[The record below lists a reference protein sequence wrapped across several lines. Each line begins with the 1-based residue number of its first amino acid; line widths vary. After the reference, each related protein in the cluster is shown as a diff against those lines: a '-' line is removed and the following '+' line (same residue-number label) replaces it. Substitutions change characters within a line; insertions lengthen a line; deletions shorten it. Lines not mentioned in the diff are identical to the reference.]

1 MQPLQEPERTI
12 RVADR
17 SAFTATMNSALELDP
32 TTTAVLTIDLQREY
46 LDPTVGQAVVD
57 PAQADAVSAGAKR
70 MLDEARTRGI
80 PVVHAYVVRRPDEIA
95 AGIHSGGLAY
105 TMLGRELGASQLPHA
120 PVRTRPDRVAGSPE
134 AEVPAAMVAGGDIH
148 VITKKGLDSFA
159 HTDLDYV
166 LRNAL
171 GATTLLL
178 MGINTDTCVYST
190 TFTAANLGYRP
201 VVVADGVASMRG
213 RDSHEMALELMRR
226 SIAWVLDIDTIL
238 DKLDASSSTTAAAL
252 RAR

>member
-1 MQPLQEPERTI
+1 MELNKQSGRTI
-12 RVADR
+12 AVADR
-17 SAFTATMNSALELDP
+17 TEFKATMNEALVLEP
-32 TTTAVLTIDLQREY
+32 ESTAVLTIDLQREY
-46 LDPTVGQAVVD
+46 LDPAVGQAVVD
-57 PAQADAVSAGAKR
+57 PTQAERVSAGAKR
-70 MLDEARTRGI
+70 MLDEARSRGI
-80 PVVHAYVVRRPDEIA
+80 PVVHAYVVRRPDEVS

-105 TMLGRELGASQLPHA
+105 TMLGRDLGASQLPHA

-134 AEVPAAMVAGGDIH
+134 AEVPAAMVAETDVH

-166 LRNAL
+166 LRNAF

-190 TFTAANLGYRP
+190 TFSAANLGYRP
-201 VVVADGVASMRG
+201 VVVSDGVASMRG
-213 RDSHEMALELMRR
+213 QDSHEMALELMAR

-238 DKLDASSSTTAAAL
+238 AKLDG
-252 RAR
+252 